1 MKEYNLKMSIYKN
14 DLIRINL
21 KDGRESIAYM
31 VGCSSGMIEVKSK
44 LGDGYDIIGNN
55 NIFSKKR
62 ERYTVTLSTISKI
75 EKISIN
81 LLGEISGL

>member
-1 MKEYNLKMSIYKN
+1 MSIYKN
-14 DLIRINL
+14 DLIRIIL